1 MPVLSQP
8 KGTPINADEN
18 QINQKTPDP
27 LSPSLFLLASLRQA
41 QDRPWRFN
49 DCIACSF
56 VSLERLTKR
65 ISLLP
70 EGEAG
75 FRRRCLRTFE
85 PPNASRLCAVGRAG
99 CPRKRA
105 GWWEQGVPTQPPRLL
120 RIHPARPNSL
130 HRVGRSPART
140 HGPRNPG
147 SPLKRRGV
155 MHGRYSGSV
164 LLGLDVSVFSVI
176 SVTRCFEGRRL

>member
-8 KGTPINADEN
+8 KGTPINADED

-49 DCIACSF
+49 DCIGCSF

-65 ISLLP
+65 IPLLP

-105 GWWEQGVPTQPPRLL
+105 GWWEQGLPTQPPPVYRAWEARFESF
-120 RIHPARPNSL
+120 RIHPARPAAL
-130 HRVGRSPART
+130 HRVGRSPARR
-140 HGPRNPG
+140 HAPRNPG

-155 MHGRYSGSV
+155 KQGQS
-164 LLGLDVSVFSVI
+164 F
-176 SVTRCFEGRRL
+176 C